1 MLLVLNRPPVCEVCP
16 NNEVVMFKPR
26 TGTSPDLGSI
36 TITNLLLVY
45 PAPPVSTVLWIFLPP
60 LGLTT
65 TIPPSIKSR
74 IRSISFYCTRI
85 SPPTSPGIGYP
96 TCRLPPLVPALTS
109 LDVPN
114 ILSRSL
120 PSPGVPLSMP
130 VNVVSLIR
138 YTPLYHHQTA
148 PRSLSAPRGFTL

>member
-1 MLLVLNRPPVCEVCP
+1 MLLLLNSPPVCEVCP

-45 PAPPVSTVLWIFLPP
+45 PAPPVSTVLWIFLPS

-85 SPPTSPGIGYP
+85 SPPTSPGRGSP

-109 LDVPN
+109 LVVIDL
-114 ILSRSL
+114 LSKSL
-120 PSPGVPLSMP
+120 LDPGVLCRFS
-130 VNVVSLIR
+130 VVSVSLFR
-138 YTPLYHHQTA
+138 LPPPLFPSDCAQV
-148 PRSLSAPRGFTL
+148 PFRP